1 VRSEL
6 EAGGTARTLG
16 VVKVCPS
23 CGEENPE
30 RFRLCGYCGAKLEP
44 EAGPQEARKLV
55 TVVFADLAGSTSLG
69 EKLDSESLRAL
80 MSRYF
85 EEMRRVV
92 EGHGGVVEKFIGDAV
107 MAVFGLPIVREHDAH
122 RAVRAAEEMRVALSG
137 LNHELEADWGVRLA
151 ARIGVNTG
159 EVVTGDPESG
169 QRLVT
174 GDAVNVA
181 ARLEQ
186 AAGEMEVFLGPLT
199 YRLVRDEIEA
209 EPVEP
214 LALKG
219 KADRVPAYRLLGLRR
234 ADGRPRRP
242 AAPLIGRETEVAALR
257 DEFFRAVGAGS
268 CRLATVLGD
277 AGVGKSRLV
286 AELAH
291 SLDGEAVFLHGR
303 CLPYGRGITFWPL
316 REAVR
321 QAAVISDEDRPEE
334 ARAKLARLA
343 GPEAADAVERVG
355 SAIGLSDSQFAV
367 GEVFWGA
374 RKLLETIAR
383 RQPLLLAF
391 EDVHWGEMTFLEFV
405 EHLAAEVEQAPI
417 LLVCLARHELL
428 EVKDDW
434 GERAVERR
442 IPLEPLSEQDVGR
455 VIENVLEQAQ
465 VANEVRARI
474 AAAAEGNPLFVE
486 QLVEMMIDEGLL
498 RRQDDGWVAEGDP
511 SSVSMPPTIHALLAA
526 RLERLSRQERIV
538 IDAACVVGQVFAEG
552 AVVELVAED
561 VADPVPHVL
570 EALVR
575 KQLVR
580 PEPSELIAER
590 SYRFRH
596 ILIRDAAYKG
606 LLKRSR
612 AVLHERFVA
621 WADRVNQDRDRAVEY
636 EEILGYHLEQ
646 AHRCLSELG
655 PLDDHGRELGFRAA
669 ARLSSAGGRAF
680 ARGDMPAA
688 ANLLRRAVALLP
700 AESKDRLP
708 LLPDLAEAMMGI
720 GEFAWA
726 ETFLDEAIATA
737 EATGEVGLAASARLL
752 RIRVRSH
759 SAVPE
764 DWTGQLVDEARRGLP
779 LLESAGDHVELARAF
794 RMLAWAN
801 GTACQYGEAA
811 VAAQRA
817 MECAAIG
824 GDERQRRHAASQYA
838 IAALYGPTPVTE
850 AVAHCEAIVAD
861 AVGDRRTQ
869 GLVMS
874 LLSGLRA
881 MQGDF
886 DRARDLY
893 TEARLML
900 ADLGRSVVAAS
911 TSQQSCGVEML
922 AGDPEAAER
931 ELRRD
936 FAELFEMGEKY
947 FLSTAAGELARAVYA
962 QSRYFEA
969 EELTLM
975 AEELSADDD
984 LTSQALW
991 RSVRAKALARR
1002 GLAREAEE
1010 LAREAVELLRGTDAV
1025 ALRAG
1030 TLEDLAEVLALVGA
1044 DGTREYL
1051 EEALA
1056 LFGRKDD
1063 VVSTER
1069 LRASLRALDATAA

>member
-1 VRSEL
+1 
-6 EAGGTARTLG
+6 
-16 VVKVCPS
+16 
-23 CGEENPE
+23 
-30 RFRLCGYCGAKLEP
+30 
-44 EAGPQEARKLV
+44 
-55 TVVFADLAGSTSLG
+55 
-69 EKLDSESLRAL
+69 
-80 MSRYF
+80 
-85 EEMRRVV
+85 
-92 EGHGGVVEKFIGDAV
+92 
-107 MAVFGLPIVREHDAH
+107 
-122 RAVRAAEEMRVALSG
+122 
-137 LNHELEADWGVRLA
+137 
-151 ARIGVNTG
+151 
-159 EVVTGDPESG
+159 
-169 QRLVT
+169 
-174 GDAVNVA
+174 
-181 ARLEQ
+181 
-186 AAGEMEVFLGPLT
+186 
-199 YRLVRDEIEA
+199 
-209 EPVEP
+209 
-214 LALKG
+214 
-219 KADRVPAYRLLGLRR
+219 
-234 ADGRPRRP
+234 
-242 AAPLIGRETEVAALR
+242 
-257 DEFFRAVGAGS
+257 
-268 CRLATVLGD
+268 
-277 AGVGKSRLV
+277 
-286 AELAH
+286 
-291 SLDGEAVFLHGR
+291 
-303 CLPYGRGITFWPL
+303 
-316 REAVR
+316 
-321 QAAVISDEDRPEE
+321 
-334 ARAKLARLA
+334 
-343 GPEAADAVERVG
+343 
-355 SAIGLSDSQFAV
+355 
-367 GEVFWGA
+367 
-374 RKLLETIAR
+374 
-383 RQPLLLAF
+383 
-391 EDVHWGEMTFLEFV
+391 
-405 EHLAAEVEQAPI
+405 
-417 LLVCLARHELL
+417 
-428 EVKDDW
+428 
-434 GERAVERR
+434 
-442 IPLEPLSEQDVGR
+442 
-455 VIENVLEQAQ
+455 
-465 VANEVRARI
+465 
-474 AAAAEGNPLFVE
+474 
-486 QLVEMMIDEGLL
+486 
-498 RRQDDGWVAEGDP
+498 
-511 SSVSMPPTIHALLAA
+511 
-526 RLERLSRQERIV
+526 
-538 IDAACVVGQVFAEG
+538 
-552 AVVELVAED
+552 
-561 VADPVPHVL
+561 
-570 EALVR
+570 
-575 KQLVR
+575 
-580 PEPSELIAER
+580 
-590 SYRFRH
+590 
-596 ILIRDAAYKG
+596 
-606 LLKRSR
+606 
-612 AVLHERFVA
+612 
-621 WADRVNQDRDRAVEY
+621 
-636 EEILGYHLEQ
+636 
-646 AHRCLSELG
+646 
-655 PLDDHGRELGFRAA
+655 
-669 ARLSSAGGRAF
+669 
-680 ARGDMPAA
+680 
-688 ANLLRRAVALLP
+688 
-700 AESKDRLP
+700 
-708 LLPDLAEAMMGI
+708 MMGI

-962 QSRYFEA
+962 QSRYAEA

-1025 ALRAG
+1025 ALQAG
-1030 TLEDLAEVLALVGA
+1030 TLEDLAEVLALVGV

-1056 LFGRKDD
+1056 LFERKDD

>member
-1 VRSEL
+1 
-6 EAGGTARTLG
+6 
-16 VVKVCPS
+16 VKVCPS

-30 RFRLCGYCGAKLEP
+30 RFRLCGFCGATLEP
-44 EAGPQEARKLV
+44 EAAPQEARKLV

-69 EKLDSESLRAL
+69 EALDSESLRGL

-85 EEMRRVV
+85 EEMRGVL
-92 EGHGGVVEKFIGDAV
+92 ESHGGVVEKFIGDAV
-107 MAVFGLPIVREHDAH
+107 MAVFGLPVVREHDAH

-137 LNHELEADWGVRLA
+137 LNDELETVWGVRLA

-159 EVVTGDPESG
+159 EVVAGDPESG

-219 KADRVPAYRLLGLRR
+219 KADRVPAYRLLGLMRT
-234 ADGRPRRP
+234 DGRPRRP
-242 AAPLIGRETEVAALR
+242 AAPLVGRGAELAALR
-257 DEFFRAVGAGS
+257 EEFSHAVDARS

-286 AELAH
+286 AELAE
-291 SLDGEAVFLHGR
+291 SLAGEAVFLHGR

-321 QAAVISDEDRPEE
+321 QAAVISNDDRPEE
-334 ARAKLARLA
+334 ARAKLVRLA
-343 GPEAADAVERVG
+343 GPEAADAVERVA
-355 SAIGLSDSQFAV
+355 SAIGLSSSQFAV

-383 RQPLLLAF
+383 RRPLLVVL
-391 EDVHWGEMTFLEFV
+391 EDVHWGETTFLEFV
-405 EHLAAEVEQAPI
+405 EHLAAEVERAPI

-428 EVKDDW
+428 EIKDDW

-442 IPLEPLSEQDVGR
+442 ILLEPLSEEDVGQ

-498 RRQDDGWVAEGDP
+498 RREDDAWVAEGDLGN
-511 SSVSMPPTIHALLAA
+511 VSMPPTIHALLGA
-526 RLERLSRQERIV
+526 RLEMLSTHERAV
-538 IDAACVVGQVFAEG
+538 IDAACVVGQVFAEE
-552 AVVELVAED
+552 AVVELVASG
-561 VADPVPHVL
+561 VADRVPELL

-580 PEPSELIAER
+580 PEPSQLISER

-655 PLDDHGRELGFRAA
+655 PLDEHGRELGIRAA

-680 ARGDMPAA
+680 TRGDMPAA

-700 AESKDRLP
+700 AESKDRLT
-708 LLPDLAEAMMGI
+708 LLPDLAEAMMAI

-726 ETFLDEAIATA
+726 EAFLDEAIATTGA
-737 EATGEVGLAASARLL
+737 SGEAGLAASARIL

-764 DWTGQLVDEARRGLP
+764 DWTEQVVEEARGGLP
-779 LLESAGDHVELARAF
+779 LLKSAGDHVELARAF

-801 GTACQYGEAA
+801 GTACRYGEAA

-817 MECAAIG
+817 MDYAVLG

-838 IAALYGPTPVTE
+838 IAALYGPTPVPE
-850 AVAHCEAIVAD
+850 AISRCEAIVAD

-893 TEARLML
+893 THARLML

-922 AGDPEAAER
+922 AGDPAAAEG

-936 FAELFEMGEKY
+936 FAELLEMGEKY

-962 QSRYFEA
+962 QSRYAEA

-975 AEELSADDD
+975 AEELSAEDD

-991 RSVRAKALARR
+991 RSVRAKALAQK
-1002 GLAREAEE
+1002 GLGREAEE
-1010 LAREAVELLRGTDAV
+1010 LAREAVELLRGTDAL
-1025 ALRAG
+1025 ALQADA
-1030 TLEDLAEVLALVGA
+1030 LEDLAEVLALVGV
-1044 DGTREYL
+1044 DGSREYL
-1051 EEALA
+1051 REAVSL
-1056 LFGRKDD
+1056 LEQKGD
-1063 VVSTER
+1063 VVSAER
-1069 LRASLRALDATAA
+1069 VRASLLALDATAA

>member
-6 EAGGTARTLG
+6 EAGGAARTLG

-23 CGEENPE
+23 CREENPE

-92 EGHGGVVEKFIGDAV
+92 ESHGGVVEKFIGDAV

-122 RAVRAAEEMRVALSG
+122 RAVRAAEEMRVALSA

-169 QRLVT
+169 QRLIT

-199 YRLVRDEIEA
+199 HRLVRDEIEA

-234 ADGRPRRP
+234 ADGRTRRP

-286 AELAH
+286 AELAE
-291 SLDGEAVFLHGR
+291 SLDGEAVLLHGR

-343 GPEAADAVERVG
+343 GPEAADAVERVA

-383 RQPLLLAF
+383 RQPLMLAF

-498 RRQDDGWVAEGDP
+498 RRQDDGWVAEGDL

-552 AVVELVAED
+552 AVAELVAED

-655 PLDDHGRELGFRAA
+655 PLDEHGRELGFRAA

-700 AESKDRLP
+700 TESKDRLP

-779 LLESAGDHVELARAF
+779 LLESAGDDVELARAF
-794 RMLAWAN
+794 RMLAWAH

-811 VAAQRA
+811 IAAQRA

-850 AVAHCEAIVAD
+850 AVARCEAIVAD

-893 TEARLML
+893 TAARLML

-962 QSRYFEA
+962 QSRYAEA

-1025 ALRAG
+1025 ALQAG
-1030 TLEDLAEVLALVGA
+1030 TLEDLAEVLALVGV

-1056 LFGRKDD
+1056 LFERKDD